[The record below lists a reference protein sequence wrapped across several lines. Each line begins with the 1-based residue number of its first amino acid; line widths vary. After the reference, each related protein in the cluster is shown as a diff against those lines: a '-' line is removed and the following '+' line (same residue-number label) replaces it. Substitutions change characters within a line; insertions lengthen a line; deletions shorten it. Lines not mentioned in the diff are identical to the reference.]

1 MDPSSYRTVTLWSCY
16 TSKEVLVESKVLESS
31 REGCARGCV
40 QDQLGVRSQRGRVI
54 RSKSSNHVG
63 EQVSLCNRLGPGG
76 GRSTWTGCLSPGREL
91 GGACLPKTIL
101 LNQGKAS
108 SSPCLSFLQLAPPVS
123 PQIWHS
129 WSSFRSS
136 PPDSS
141 IRTSSCCK
149 LGVGG

>member
-1 MDPSSYRTVTLWSCY
+1 M
-16 TSKEVLVESKVLESS
+16 
-31 REGCARGCV
+31 
-40 QDQLGVRSQRGRVI
+40 
-54 RSKSSNHVG
+54 G
-63 EQVSLCNRLGPGG
+63 ERVSLGDRLGPGG

-91 GGACLPKTIL
+91 GGACLPKMIL